1 MEKPS
6 VICVDLDGVLVDLHH
21 GLVRLFG
28 DNPDTYTEADWAKG
42 GEWGLSIP
50 KGDFWGTVRSQ
61 GMQWWINLPKLPWA
75 DELWQACL
83 ATGATC
89 VVLTTPGPFPES
101 AYGKYVWVNEQLKT
115 RNVLI
120 GQPKEICAQPGTWLI
135 DDRAGYG
142 PRWESRGGRLLSLK
156 RPWNPN
162 GLSIDEI
169 LKTLAEAK

>member
-28 DNPDTYTEADWAKG
+28 DNPDTYTEADWAKV

-101 AYGKYVWVNEQLKT
+101 AYGKYVWVNEQL
-115 RNVLI
+115 I